1 MKPKKLYL
9 QLPIS
14 SSELV
19 EQDKREFRDV
29 KPWTYQQTANAR
41 FLERDRVLRRSTI
54 EVREPE
60 RNGLISDAVA
70 GVLLVITL
78 ILIYLIGY
86 VIFG

>member
-1 MKPKKLYL
+1 MKPKRYFIE
-9 QLPIS
+9 LPVNR
-14 SSELV
+14 SELAD
-19 EQDKREFRDV
+19 QDRAEFRDV
-29 KPWTYQQTANAR
+29 KQWKYQQINNGR
-41 FLERDRVLRRSTI
+41 FLDRDRVLRGSTK